1 MMYITD
7 VTFLDYNHKK
17 NLIWIDVFDNND
29 FVNELQ
35 CKTNSII
42 IL

>member
-7 VTFLDYNHKK
+7 VTFLDYNHINKS
-17 NLIWIDVFDNND
+17 NLDRCNND
-29 FVNELQ
+29 FVYELQ